1 VTGIAATSLIVFVPV
16 RSGAADQLPAALA
29 SLDGD
34 HPSPFSRIPGT
45 HFARLVF
52 VPALTGPDDLPLP
65 EDGSFL
71 MLCADFDT
79 DLAAWAGALCAH
91 GGPQL
96 ATIFDWCEGFPG
108 LDDARALEKYLA
120 RNRVAAGFT
129 VTGYRRATVA
139 EVREALRLHRELRAL
154 AARAQAEQLGASA
167 LRAAWREVVMP

>member
-1 VTGIAATSLIVFVPV
+1 MTGIAATSLIVFAAV
-16 RSGAADQLPAALA
+16 RRGAADQLSAELA

-34 HPSPFSRIPGT
+34 HPSPFLRIPGT

-52 VPALTGPDDLPLP
+52 VAALTGPDDLPLP

-79 DLAAWAGALCAH
+79 DLAGWAAALCTH

-96 ATIFDWCEGFPG
+96 ATILDCCEGFPG
-108 LDDARALEKYLA
+108 LDDATEVEKYLA

-129 VTGYRRATVA
+129 IAG
-139 EVREALRLHRELRAL
+139 
-154 AARAQAEQLGASA
+154 Q
-167 LRAAWREVVMP
+167 